1 MAQRGGYSLQELVDA
16 ASAAE
21 RLPASERVVG
31 GYLAQGL
38 LPPPRA
44 AGAHTLFEDEH
55 LIRLRLLL
63 RLTAQYVPL
72 PEAGRWLS
80 ALAPTQVLAVLDRPQ
95 LPRSP
100 GEGDAQAYLTRLLS
114 GTAQGAGPPP
124 PPASLAVS
132 APRVRRGQR
141 ATPLPAS
148 VPVSRSQWLHIGVDP
163 DVQLMVRAGSAR
175 LNAATIERMI
185 AALQRCLD
193 ERRDAE

>member
-21 RLPASERVVG
+21 RLPVSERAVG
-31 GYLAQGL
+31 GYLAQGA

-44 AGAHTLFEDEH
+44 TGAHPLFGDEH
-55 LIRLRLLL
+55 LLRLRLLL

-80 ALAPTQVLAVLDRPQ
+80 ALDPAQVQALLDRPQ

-100 GEGDAQAYLTRLLS
+100 VEGDAHAYLTRLLS
-114 GTAQGAGPPP
+114 GIALGAASPPP
-124 PPASLAVS
+124 LSSLAVA

-141 ATPLPAS
+141 AAPANTS
-148 VPVSRSQWLHIGVDP
+148 VPVSRSEWLHIGVDA

-175 LNAATIERMI
+175 LDSATIERMI
-185 AALQRCLD
+185 QALQRCLD
-193 ERRDAE
+193 EGRESE

>member
-80 ALAPTQVLAVLDRPQ
+80 ALDHAQVLAVLPH
-95 LPRSP
+95 
-100 GEGDAQAYLTRLLS
+100 GTGTVTCVEGGLEIFNDAGTGSTVLAHAAAIVRLDI
-114 GTAQGAGPPP
+114 
-124 PPASLAVS
+124 V
-132 APRVRRGQR
+132 
-141 ATPLPAS
+141 
-148 VPVSRSQWLHIGVDP
+148 
-163 DVQLMVRAGSAR
+163 
-175 LNAATIERMI
+175 
-185 AALQRCLD
+185 
-193 ERRDAE
+193 